1 MGSGLPMLREV
12 RADVHVQKMFGCG
25 KDGANNRGCQG
36 GA

>member
-25 KDGANNRGCQG
+25 KDGAND
-36 GA
+36 